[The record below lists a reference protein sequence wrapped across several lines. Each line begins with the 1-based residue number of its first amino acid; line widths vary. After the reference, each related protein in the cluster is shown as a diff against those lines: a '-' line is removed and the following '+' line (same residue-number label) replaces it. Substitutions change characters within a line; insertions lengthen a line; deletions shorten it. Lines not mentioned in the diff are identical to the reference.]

1 MFCGPK
7 LMHVVFQETTGA
19 TCVLLSCL
27 FCACE
32 LHTVKALD
40 VDLKVVVDAVPSSCG
55 ASE

>member
-1 MFCGPK
+1 
-7 LMHVVFQETTGA
+7 MHVVFQETTGA